1 MANPKGCRAHP
12 YRYLLDVGLPG
23 VRRLLHRSEVE
34 HTYSFEVDAT
44 PDEVWRALH
53 PPVRHAVPGPRV
65 IEHGG
70 VRIEI
75 LFEGDENGQGLVR
88 TCTFTVPRL
97 LLSGGVGRSWECVTE
112 VRPGE
117 YSKYDAV
124 GKPLWSKA
132 TGWHRLEDLGG
143 GRTRV
148 HFGET
153 YYVFNPVLRLL
164 LQGYV
169 HRFIS
174 RDNDRLVRAAVEQS
188 LARRRKKS

>member
-1 MANPKGCRAHP
+1 
-12 YRYLLDVGLPG
+12 
-23 VRRLLHRSEVE
+23 
-34 HTYSFEVDAT
+34 
-44 PDEVWRALH
+44 
-53 PPVRHAVPGPRV
+53 V
-65 IEHGG
+65 IEHGD

-75 LFEGDENGQGLVR
+75 LHEGDETGTGLVR
-88 TCTFTVPRL
+88 TCTFPVPRL

-112 VRPGE
+112 PRPNE
-117 YSKYDAV
+117 FSRYDAV

-132 TGWHRLEDLGG
+132 SGWHRLEDLGD

-153 YYVFNPVLRLL
+153 YYAFNPVLRVL

-174 RDNDRLVRAAVEQS
+174 RDNDRLVQAAVEQS
-188 LARRRKKS
+188 VAARRRM

>member
-1 MANPKGCRAHP
+1 MRAP
-12 YRYLLDVGLPG
+12 GSLRRIAGLLD
-23 VRRLLHRSEVE
+23 RQQRE
-34 HTYSFEVDAT
+34 HTYSFEIGAT
-44 PDEVWRALH
+44 PAEVWRALH
-53 PPVRHAVPGPRV
+53 PPVRPGTPSPRV
-65 IEHGG
+65 IEHGD

-75 LFEGDENGQGLVR
+75 LHEGDEHGTGLVR
-88 TCTFTVPRL
+88 TCTFPVPRL

-112 VRPGE
+112 SRPNE
-117 YSKYDAV
+117 YSRYDAV

-132 TGWHRLEDLGG
+132 TGWHRLEDLGD

-153 YYVFNPVLRLL
+153 YYAFNPVLRLL

-174 RDNDRLVRAAVEQS
+174 RDNDRLVQSAVEHAVA
-188 LARRRKKS
+188 ARRRRAAERG